1 MASEM
6 RIVVLV
12 GEANGELL
20 DDLSRVS
27 TRARAERLRV
37 LATLGLQSLGQR
49 VSVQR
54 DVLPPVARAGR
65 AGPAAKTSKSK
76 NVPEPV
82 LDANQ
87 DVADMEPAEQSN
99 TTGRKSNSTLKK
111 FVKSLG

>member
-65 AGPAAKTSKSK
+65 SGPAAKTAKSK
-76 NVPEPV
+76 NTPEPV
-82 LDANQ
+82 LDA
-87 DVADMEPAEQSN
+87 DHGVAEIEPAEQSSVP
-99 TTGRKSNSTLKK
+99 GRKSNSTLKK